1 MYVLFHCAG
10 GFFESITMKK
20 YISQSPTTNTC
31 QASFLQV
38 IKFATYMME
47 VTTEQFQAE
56 MSLKPLTEATA
67 VLPT

>member
-10 GFFESITMKK
+10 GFFEPITIKR

-31 QASFLQV
+31 HASFLQV
-38 IKFATYMME
+38 IKFATDTIE

-56 MSLKPLTEATA
+56 MSLKPLT
-67 VLPT
+67 